1 MTVVPYR
8 VEARARRTLSGWEL
22 LLGNGETLHVR
33 TLDHAARHIRA
44 YLDGHQ
50 PDRDHSVL
58 DVAVVVSSEQ
68 CPLTFLAEYP
78 AAVPRPAPR
87 LARQTQSRRSNGGRH
102 RL

>member
-1 MTVVPYR
+1 MTVVPCR

-22 LLGNGETLHVR
+22 LLSNGETLHVR
-33 TLDHAARHIRA
+33 TLDHAARRVRA

-50 PDRDHSVL
+50 PHRDHGVL

-68 CPLTFLAEYP
+68 CPTMFLAEYP

-87 LARQTQSRRSNGGRH
+87 SARQAQSRPTSGGRH